1 MTELESNVN
10 KLILDKFTG
19 KKDVAGNDYVL
30 HLYAVAEEES
40 LGKSSTSKIWPKL
53 TKQDLII
60 SPEIMDLVRDV
71 EPASVD
77 FDADA
82 ARLEYLMKKH
92 G

>member
-1 MTELESNVN
+1 MNATMLQNTWQTIMGLGLTTAN
-10 KLILDKFTG
+10 KRWL
-19 KKDVAGNDYVL
+19 AA
-30 HLYAVAEEES
+30 HLYAVADEES
-40 LGKSSTSKIWPKL
+40 LVKSSTSKIWPKL